1 MLKVL
6 ENYSYLFD
14 LLKLKK
20 IVITTKIYNKNKLE
34 ICLIQKDVL
43 FKINFTKTNI
53 NKKIKIQ

>member
-34 ICLIQKDVL
+34 ICLI
-43 FKINFTKTNI
+43 
-53 NKKIKIQ
+53 